1 MLISLKLVTPMK
13 ILHTADWHIGKRLD
27 LYPRLDE
34 QRQVLEEICEIAER
48 ESVDAIV
55 IAGDLFD
62 NFNPSSEATELL
74 YSTLH
79 RLSANGTR
87 AVIAIAGNHDSPERI
102 QVPDALA
109 KVCGILFVG
118 FPNTEVKPFCTQG
131 KVEVIRTAKGFIEI
145 NLPNCTFPLRILHT
159 PYANEL
165 RLKTF
170 LGVEDSEEA
179 LRMNLQNHWQELA
192 SEYLDQNGF
201 NMLATHLYVMQKG
214 GPMPDEPDDER
225 PILHIGGA
233 QAIYTENFPEQVH
246 YIALGHLHRYQVVD
260 TNPAPAVYSSSPLA
274 YSFSEANQRKFVVL
288 IEAEAGKLIEYHP
301 IELYKGKKLRRKSF
315 HSVDEAI
322 AWLQE
327 HADDLIELTI
337 ISDNYLEAS
346 DKKRIN
352 EAHSGIIQIIPQIKK
367 AEIEEANAEI
377 DLSLGMEKLF
387 QEYFKYKNK
396 GQEPS
401 AGLMEVFKEVLG
413 TETEN

>member
-1 MLISLKLVTPMK
+1 MK
-13 ILHTADWHIGKRLD
+13 ILHTADWHIGKKLD
-27 LYPRLDE
+27 NFSRLDE
-34 QRQVLEEICEIAER
+34 QRFVMEEICEIAER
-48 ESVDAIV
+48 EQVDAIV

-131 KVEVIRTAKGFIEI
+131 KVDIAKTAPGFIEI
-145 NLPNCTFPLRILHT
+145 NLPNASFPLRILHT
-159 PYANEL
+159 PYANEQ

-170 LGVEDSEEA
+170 LGVEESEEA
-179 LRMNLQNHWQELA
+179 LRVHLQEHWQHLA
-192 SEYLDQNGF
+192 DEYLDDKGF
-201 NMLATHLYVMQKG
+201 NLLATHLFVMQKG
-214 GPMPDEPDDER
+214 GPMPEEPDDER

-233 QAIYTENFPEQVH
+233 QAIYTENFPKQVH
-246 YIALGHLHRYQVVD
+246 YIALGHLHRFHQVDKV
-260 TNPAPAVYSSSPLA
+260 PAPVVYSSSPLA
-274 YSFSEANQRKFVVL
+274 YSFSEANQTKYVIL
-288 IEAEAGKLIEYHP
+288 IEAEAGKLVGYKP
-301 IELYKGKKLRRKSF
+301 IELLKGKKLRRKSF
-315 HSVDEAI
+315 HSIDEAI
-322 AWLQE
+322 EWLAEHQE
-327 HADDLIELTI
+327 DLVELTI

-346 DKKRIN
+346 DKKRLI

-367 AEIEEANAEI
+367 SEVADTSSEV
-377 DLSLGMEKLF
+377 DLSLSMEKLF
-387 QEYFKYKNK
+387 QEYFKTKNK

-401 AGLMEVFKEVLG
+401 EGLMEVFREVLG
-413 TETEN
+413 SEAE

>member
-1 MLISLKLVTPMK
+1 MK
-13 ILHTADWHIGKRLD
+13 ILHTADWHIGKKLD
-27 LYPRLDE
+27 NFSRLDE
-34 QRQVLEEICEIAER
+34 QRLVLEEICEIAER
-48 ESVDAIV
+48 EHVDAIV

-131 KVEVIRTAKGFIEI
+131 KVDVIRTAPGFLEI
-145 NLPNCTFPLRILHT
+145 NLPNCNFPLRVLHT
-159 PYANEL
+159 PYANEQ

-170 LGVEDSEEA
+170 LGVEESEEA
-179 LRMNLQNHWQELA
+179 LRIHLQQHWQQLA
-192 SEYLDQNGF
+192 DQYLDDRGF
-201 NMLATHLYVMQKG
+201 NLLATHLFVMQKG
-214 GPMPDEPDDER
+214 GPMPEEPDDER

-233 QAIYTENFPEQVH
+233 QAIYTENFPQQVH
-246 YIALGHLHRYQVVD
+246 YIALGHLHRFHQVD
-260 TNPAPAVYSSSPLA
+260 KLPAPSVYSSSPLA
-274 YSFSEANQRKFVVL
+274 YSFSEANQTKYVVL
-288 IEAEAGKLIEYHP
+288 IEAEAGKLVGYKP
-301 IELYKGKKLRRKSF
+301 IELLKGKKLRRKPF
-315 HSVDEAI
+315 HSIDEAI
-322 AWLQE
+322 EWLAEHQE
-327 HADDLIELTI
+327 DLIELTI

-346 DKKRIN
+346 DKKRLM

-367 AEIEEANAEI
+367 SEVADTSSEVN
-377 DLSLGMEKLF
+377 LSLSIEKLF
-387 QEYFKYKNK
+387 QEYFKSKNK

-401 AGLMEVFKEVLG
+401 EGLMEIFREVLG
-413 TETEN
+413 QEVE

>member
-1 MLISLKLVTPMK
+1 MK
-13 ILHTADWHIGKRLD
+13 ILHTADWHIGKKLD
-27 LYPRLDE
+27 NFSRLDE
-34 QRQVLEEICEIAER
+34 QRLVLEEICEIAER
-48 ESVDAIV
+48 EHVDAIV

-131 KVEVIRTAKGFIEI
+131 KVDVIRTAPGFLEI
-145 NLPNCTFPLRILHT
+145 NLPNCNFPLRVLHT
-159 PYANEL
+159 PYANEQ

-170 LGVEDSEEA
+170 LGVEESEEA
-179 LRMNLQNHWQELA
+179 LRIHLQQHWQQLA
-192 SEYLDQNGF
+192 DQYLDDRGF
-201 NMLATHLYVMQKG
+201 NLLATHLFVMQKG
-214 GPMPDEPDDER
+214 GPMPEEPDDER

-233 QAIYTENFPEQVH
+233 QAIYTENFPQQVH
-246 YIALGHLHRYQVVD
+246 YIALGHLHRFHQVD
-260 TNPAPAVYSSSPLA
+260 KLPAPSVYSSSPLA
-274 YSFSEANQRKFVVL
+274 YSFSEANQTKYVVL
-288 IEAEAGKLIEYHP
+288 IEAEAGKLVGYKP
-301 IELYKGKKLRRKSF
+301 IELLKGKKLRRKPF
-315 HSVDEAI
+315 HSIDEAI
-322 AWLQE
+322 EWLAEHQE
-327 HADDLIELTI
+327 DLIELTI

-346 DKKRIN
+346 DKKRLM

-367 AEIEEANAEI
+367 SEVADTSSEVN
-377 DLSLGMEKLF
+377 LSLSIEKLF
-387 QEYFKYKNK
+387 QEYFKSKNK

-401 AGLMEVFKEVLG
+401 EGLMEIFREVLG
-413 TETEN
+413 QEGE